1 MALLVVALGGDLRP
15 PATDG
20 QALQMAYMGPGA
32 GIAAVG
38 ALIGLVWVVVN
49 VLVGLVWR
57 PVQLFRQWRRKR
69 RHAKPGA

>member
-1 MALLVVALGGDLRP
+1 
-15 PATDG
+15 
-20 QALQMAYMGPGA
+20 MAYMGPGA